1 MYLYIFTYILFCN
14 FYVYNGTFSLYIY
27 TVCYLLLKEE
37 NSLRVDTLSQFYSS
51 LQFTFFLYFFC
62 NKIGIND
69 FSCNTHTQAQT
80 HRHGH
85 GHGHI
90 HSHD

>member
-1 MYLYIFTYILFCN
+1 MYTMVHFLYIN
-14 FYVYNGTFSLYIY
+14 IY
-27 TVCYLLLKEE
+27 TVCYFSWKEE